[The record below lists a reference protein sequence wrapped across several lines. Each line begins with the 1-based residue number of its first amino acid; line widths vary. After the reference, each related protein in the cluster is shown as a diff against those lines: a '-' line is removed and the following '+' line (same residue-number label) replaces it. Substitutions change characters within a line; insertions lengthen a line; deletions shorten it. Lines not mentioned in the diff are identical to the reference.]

1 MLKHYNHVIW
11 DWNGTLFNDV
21 EMCRDIINNLLEV
34 NGYNTLSLERYREI
48 FTFPVKDY
56 YAAAG
61 VDFNRNPFEVI
72 GKEWADN
79 YEIRRHESDLFEQV
93 ETVLSRVKQLG
104 IKQYILSAYVK
115 KELLDIV
122 EKHGLTGYFEEI
134 NGLDDVYAHSKL
146 ELGLSLIERLGEGKR
161 SAVLVGDTL
170 HDYEVAKEMG
180 IDCILTAG
188 GHQSR
193 QRLEAAGVPVFDS
206 INDFVQ
212 HLE

>member
-21 EMCRDIINNLLEV
+21 EMCRDIINNLLEN
-34 NGYNTLSLERYREI
+34 NGYNTLSLEKYREI

-61 VDFNRNPFEVI
+61 VDFTRNPFEVI
-72 GKEWADN
+72 GKEWADH

-134 NGLDDVYAHSKL
+134 NGLEDVYAHSKL
-146 ELGLSLIERLGEGKR
+146 ELGLSLVERLGDGKR

-170 HDYEVAKEMG
+170 HDYEVAKQMG
-180 IDCILTAG
+180 IDCILTAS

-193 QRLEAAGVPVFDS
+193 QRLESAGVPVFDS